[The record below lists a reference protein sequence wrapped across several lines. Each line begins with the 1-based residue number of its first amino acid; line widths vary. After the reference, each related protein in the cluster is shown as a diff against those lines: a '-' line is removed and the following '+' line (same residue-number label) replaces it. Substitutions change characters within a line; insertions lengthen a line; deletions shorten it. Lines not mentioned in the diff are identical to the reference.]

1 MLKYLFVLLLLPII
15 CMKNLLSKLW
25 NFQLR
30 EFKPSRTWLLTA
42 LIITVA
48 IGYPIFEVL
57 FMNTHFGNM
66 HFSIPD
72 LLSFRKGTTALP
84 PGNSALAPYFTQ
96 LWLGLALL
104 CVVIRFK
111 VITASYFQ
119 SKKAL
124 SENTFKHY
132 FYTYFLSFIIGT
144 AAGLLL
150 LAVLAFISSLIG
162 FTIADGKHFF
172 EQAAFHIYSF
182 IDTRIPSLFNIQ
194 NYWLALPLT
203 ILLTALPGWFTHW
216 LCHKSRFCWYVFH
229 RPHHTPQFLHPLA
242 SPPAFVFDFVL
253 LIPQT
258 IVAAVISKIVYT
270 QPLLMEMSLWFL
282 AGYCLEIFNHSAIH
296 YTFAYRNFLVRNL
309 CRLFGDTGVY
319 HLMHHSAKAGDEVI
333 NLGAGTLLIWDRL
346 FGTYRKPYQQLPPLG
361 LTKQPAIN
369 MNPFRI
375 LFSGLLQIAYE
386 LKMNKDFPSRLLII
400 FGSVEYKPKQSREF
414 LIEG

>member
-1 MLKYLFVLLLLPII
+1 MKILFG
-15 CMKNLLSKLW
+15 KLC
-25 NFQLR
+25 NFQFR
-30 EFKPSRTWLLTA
+30 EFKPSRTWFLTA
-42 LIITVA
+42 LIITIA
-48 IGYPIFEVL
+48 IGYPVFEVL

-72 LLSFRKGTTALP
+72 LIGYRNCTTTLP
-84 PGNSALAPYFTQ
+84 PGNPSLAPYFTR

-104 CVVIRFK
+104 CVVIRFT
-111 VITASYFQ
+111 VITASYFL

-124 SENTFKHY
+124 GEIAFKKY
-132 FYTYFLSFIIGT
+132 FYTYFLSFIIAT

-150 LAVLAFISSLIG
+150 LALLAAISSLAG
-162 FTIADGKHFF
+162 FSIADGKHFF
-172 EQAAFHIYSF
+172 EQAALNIYQF
-182 IDTRIPSLFNIQ
+182 IDTRIPALFNIR

-258 IVAAVISKIVYT
+258 IVAAAISKIIYT

-296 YTFAYRNFLVRNL
+296 YNFAYRNFFVRNL
-309 CRLFGDTGVY
+309 SRLFGDVGVY
-319 HLMHHSAKAGDEVI
+319 HLMHHSAKPSDEII
-333 NLGAGTLLIWDRL
+333 NLGGGTLQLWDRI
-346 FGTYRKPYQQLPPLG
+346 FRTYRKPYSQLPQLG
-361 LTKQPAIN
+361 LTSQPAIN
-369 MNPFRI
+369 MNPLRI
-375 LFSGLLQIAYE
+375 LFSGIAQIAWE
-386 LKMNKDFPSRLLII
+386 LKMNKSFTARLKIL
-400 FGSVEYKPKQSREF
+400 FGNVDYKPALSREF
-414 LIEG
+414 LIEGY